1 MKKKKILL
9 QGVSSV
15 WFLVYKVTTTIL
27 IVSMTLAHI
36 VYNLDSL
43 GWKWLIFLTNQCMVL
58 IILHN
63 ALHIYLI
70 AR

>member
-1 MKKKKILL
+1 M
-9 QGVSSV
+9 QGVSSL
-15 WFLVYKVTTTIL
+15 WFLVYKVMTTIL
-27 IVSMTLAHI
+27 MVSLTLGHI
-36 VYNLDSL
+36 IHNLERL

-58 IILHN
+58 IILYN

>member
-1 MKKKKILL
+1 MKRFLL
-9 QGVSSV
+9 GVSSV
-15 WFLVYKVTTTIL
+15 WLLAYKVTTTML
-27 IVSMTLAHI
+27 MAALTLAHI

-58 IILHN
+58 IILYN